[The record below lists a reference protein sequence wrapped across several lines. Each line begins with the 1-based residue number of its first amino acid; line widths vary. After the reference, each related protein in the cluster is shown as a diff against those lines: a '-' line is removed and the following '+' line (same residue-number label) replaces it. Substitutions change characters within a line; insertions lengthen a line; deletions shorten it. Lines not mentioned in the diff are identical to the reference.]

1 MATTCTDERDLY
13 ADMKFCRG
21 KKSLPGI
28 RAYAYC
34 IKKSNIVKWPTKA
47 DSDAADL
54 AGIATLVGN
63 FTLAADKKWNKL
75 ELIPDQNEVNS
86 EPVGTYGSKMFTV
99 TGTLVIPGTEEEAT
113 GFAAEA
119 NNDDLVYL
127 IPERNGKF
135 RLVGNKEF
143 NTTTSAALAS
153 GKGSDDTNATTLT
166 ITVEDEIPAPFYPGT
181 IETNDGDISGAT
193 GEAVATE

>member
-1 MATTCTDERDLY
+1 MTTTCTDERDLY

-21 KKSLPGI
+21 KKSLPGF
-28 RAYAYC
+28 RAYAYYT
-34 IKKSNIVKWPTKA
+34 KKSNIVKWPTKA
-47 DSDAADL
+47 DDDAADL
-54 AGIATLVGN
+54 AAIATLVGN

-75 ELIPDQNEVNS
+75 ELIPDQNEVNC
-86 EPVGTYGSKMFTV
+86 EPVGSYGSKMYTN
-99 TGTLVIPGTEEEAT
+99 TGTLVVPGTEEEVT

-127 IPERNGKF
+127 IPQRNGKF
-135 RLVGNKEF
+135 RLLGNKEF

-193 GEAVATE
+193 GEAVATA